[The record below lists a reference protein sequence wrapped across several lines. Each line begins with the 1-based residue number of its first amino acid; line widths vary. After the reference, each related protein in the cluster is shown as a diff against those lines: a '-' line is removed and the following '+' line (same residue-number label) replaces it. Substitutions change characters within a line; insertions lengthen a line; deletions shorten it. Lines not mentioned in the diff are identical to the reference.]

1 MKMQLQNNPMME
13 MKMKEQKTDGEV
25 LFDIKAGRLHS
36 MSINLNIGL
45 DMVAQGM
52 TMPGTI
58 DQKIEVKVTPGE
70 AKTNATKPAVK
81 EPAAKKPAAAAAN

>member
-1 MKMQLQNNPMME
+1 MAKNPMME

-25 LFDIKAGRLHS
+25 LFDLKAGRLHS
-36 MSINLNIGL
+36 MSVNLNITM

-58 DQKIEVKVTPGE
+58 DQKIEVKVTPGA
-70 AKTNATKPAVK
+70 AKTEPAK
-81 EPAAKKPAAAAAN
+81 TEPAKTQPTEPAAK